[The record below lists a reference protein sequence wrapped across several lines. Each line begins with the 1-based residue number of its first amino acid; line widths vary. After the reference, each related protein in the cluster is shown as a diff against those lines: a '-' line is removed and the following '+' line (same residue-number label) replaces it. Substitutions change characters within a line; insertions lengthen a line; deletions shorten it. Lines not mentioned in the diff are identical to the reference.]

1 MAASYLYIVG
11 VDGSPPSRRAVDFA
25 ARHAA
30 HSGGRL
36 LLANIIHWSGY
47 TPLSVEEAMTRPR
60 DKKEEERQATEEVL
74 EPLSQIAREQGIEA
88 ETFHTWGHPADRLK
102 KLAHERGAELIVVG
116 RRGHSNLAEII
127 LGSVSNSIAH
137 ISDIPVLI
145 VP

>member
-1 MAASYLYIVG
+1 MSDAYLYVVG

-25 ARHAA
+25 ARHAK
-30 HSGGRL
+30 HSGGTL

-47 TPLSVEEAMTRPR
+47 TPLSVDEAMRRPI
-60 DKKEEERQATEEVL
+60 DKKEEERIAKEEVL
-74 EPLSQIAREQGIEA
+74 APLSEIAREHGVEV
-88 ETFHTWGHPADRLK
+88 ETTHSWGHPADALK
-102 KLAHERGAELIVVG
+102 KLAHERGAEMIVVG

-137 ISDIPVLI
+137 ISDIPVVI

>member
-1 MAASYLYIVG
+1 MTETHLYIVG
-11 VDGSPPSRRAVDFA
+11 VDGSAPSRRAVDFA
-25 ARHAA
+25 ARHAK

-47 TPLSVEEAMTRPR
+47 TPLSVEEAMTRPL
-60 DKKEEERQATEEVL
+60 DKKEEERTATEQVL
-74 EPLSQIAREQGIEA
+74 TPLSEIAREQGVEA
-88 ETFHTWGHPADRLK
+88 ETFHTWGHPADALK
-102 KLAHERGAELIVVG
+102 KLAHERGAEMIVVG